1 MLLLAWLEE
10 NRRDILRMLLLR
22 MLVALL
28 IASVTYIFTRNDLTD
43 TVWEQIG
50 VGIAILII
58 IAALTFDAAAQHTI
72 KQAKD

>member
-1 MLLLAWLEE
+1 MSFLAWLEE

-28 IASVTYIFTRNDLTD
+28 IASVTYIFTRNDLAD

-58 IAALTFDAAAQHTI
+58 IAALTFDAAQHTI
-72 KQAKD
+72 KQAKG